1 MDTHHVVYS
10 SKILH
15 SWILHMRVFTAQSVH
30 RKHIVAVPSG
40 RLPDREATSGFSP
53 TTKIS
58 FTNGWTLGC
67 VFIQPSPRVVTR
79 GGASLHQPHGHLG
92 NVGGLSA
99 CGSVLLTTGNQ
110 VSCCCHACFT
120 RIMGTWTWLRF
131 FNQQLLKYLMQ
142 HMFWGADVLPWQH
155 STCDWEFFVVYL
167 CKNNLKAYF
176 HPIKCY
182 IPFYIMGKL
191 L

>member
-1 MDTHHVVYS
+1 MT

-15 SWILHMRVFTAQSVH
+15 SWILHILVFTTQSVH

-58 FTNGWTLGC
+58 FTHGWTLGC
-67 VFIQPSPRVVTR
+67 VFALGSTPSPRVVIR
-79 GGASLHQPHGHLG
+79 GDASLHQPHDHLG
-92 NVGGLSA
+92 NVGGLHLSA
-99 CGSVLLTTGNQ
+99 CRNVLLTTGDQ
-110 VSCCCHACFT
+110 VSCCRHVCFT
-120 RIMGTWTWLRF
+120 RIMWTWLHF

-155 STCDWEFFVVYL
+155 STCDCEFFGVYL